1 LKEYELAE
9 KALLRALELDPDNYS
24 GNFNLLMLYRRIGDR
39 RAEAQARRF
48 DEVKDKHMQKTQ
60 DFLRQ
65 IEIRP
70 YE

>member
-1 LKEYELAE
+1 
-9 KALLRALELDPDNYS
+9 
-24 GNFNLLMLYRRIGDR
+24 MLYRRIGDR

-48 DEVKDKHMQKTQ
+48 EEVKNKRMQKAQ